1 MAHPQIAIFARLAKE
16 NAVPTRL
23 LAGQA
28 TKLSRTMHDIRYDE
42 PHDELYVGNPF
53 AGAILVFRGGANGEE
68 APIRIIQGPDTQ
80 LEGPD
85 RLEVDSVNNE
95 IIVPENGNTILVYPR
110 TGNGNVKPLRVIKGP
125 DTHLRGIRSVAVDT
139 TRNLLV
145 GGTQFR
151 QGDHEEGILLI
162 YSRTANGNVKPLRVI
177 EGPKTEIVRITQ
189 LQVHSPKGWI
199 LAAQAGTH
207 DALHPDDGFIG
218 IWSIND
224 NGDVPPRWK
233 IRGPNST
240 LIKPRGI
247 VLDPKHKE
255 LIISDMARNSV
266 MVFYFPEV
274 F

>member
-1 MAHPQIAIFARLAKE
+1 VAHPQIAVFARLAKE

-42 PHDELYVGNPF
+42 AHDELYVSNPF
-53 AGAILVFRGGANGEE
+53 AAAILVFRGGANGEE
-68 APIRIIQGPDTQ
+68 APIRIIQGPGTQ

-85 RLEVDSVNNE
+85 RLDVDPVNNE
-95 IIVPENGNTILVYPR
+95 IIVPEAGNTILVYPR
-110 TGNGNVKPLRVIKGP
+110 TASGNVAPLRVIKGP
-125 DTHLRGIRSVAVDT
+125 DTQLRGIRSVAVDT
-139 TRNLLV
+139 VRNLLV
-145 GGTQFR
+145 GGTQYR
-151 QGDHEEGILLI
+151 KGNIEEGILLI
-162 YSRTANGNVKPLRVI
+162 YRRTANGNVKPLRVI
-177 EGPKTEIVRITQ
+177 QGPKTEIVRITQ
-189 LQVHSPKGWI
+189 LQVYPPTGWI

-224 NGDVPPRWK
+224 DGDVPPRWK

-247 VLDPKHKE
+247 ALDPQNKS
-255 LIISDMARNSV
+255 LIVSDMARNAV
-266 MVFYFPEV
+266 LTFYFPEV